1 MCEESIGDY
10 MKKRI
15 LIKKLKKMNDKQLL
29 RIVVCED
36 NSRLSDL
43 AWLIY
48 EKRNIE
54 KLNSEWEVIKKEWE
68 GIDEFI

>member
-1 MCEESIGDY
+1 
-10 MKKRI
+10 
-15 LIKKLKKMNDKQLL
+15 MNDKQLL

-54 KLNSEWEVIKKEWE
+54 KLNSEWEMIKKEWE